1 MNYVI
6 LVIGTPYM
14 DGMYKTIESADEVKE
29 LLKHDYPHS
38 RLEIVKVFDG
48 FVITDDIFLGNHL
61 HELVE
66 DARI

>member
-14 DGMYKTIESADEVKE
+14 DGMYKTIESAYSVKE
-29 LLKHDYPHS
+29 LLREDYPHL

-48 FVITDDIFLGNHL
+48 FVITDDIFLANHTHELEL
-61 HELVE
+61 HE
-66 DARI
+66 AI

>member
-14 DGMYKTIESADEVKE
+14 DGKYTTIESAYSVKE
-29 LLKHDYPHS
+29 LLKHDYPYL
-38 RLEIVKVFDG
+38 RLEIVKVFDR

-61 HELVE
+61 HELVQDE
-66 DARI
+66 AI